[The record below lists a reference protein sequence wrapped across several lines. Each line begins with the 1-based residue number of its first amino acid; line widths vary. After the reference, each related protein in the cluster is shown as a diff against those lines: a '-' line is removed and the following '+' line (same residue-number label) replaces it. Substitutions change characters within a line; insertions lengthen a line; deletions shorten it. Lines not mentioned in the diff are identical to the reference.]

1 MLNWMDSLKGRSMM
15 RLASFTD
22 EEMLNLIDLAAQLK
36 ARRAGGVRGDLLHR
50 KNIALIFEKSSTRT
64 RNSCVV
70 AARDEGGG
78 AEYLTRPDIH
88 FGKKESVKD
97 TARVLGRIYDGILF
111 RGFSQKAC
119 EELAE
124 YSGVPVWNGLTDD
137 YHPTQIFADLL
148 TVRETFG
155 SLKDVTVA
163 YVGDGRNNV
172 ANSLMMGCAKCGVR
186 YVCCCPKELEPDP
199 AVLAEA
205 REVAARNNVDIRV
218 FNDPK
223 EGVKGANV
231 LYTDVW
237 VSMGEEAKTAER
249 IQLLRPYQINMD
261 LMAATGNLDG
271 KLMFLHC
278 LPAFHD
284 NNTEVT
290 KDCGALEVTDE
301 VFESKYSKV
310 FDEAENRMHTI
321 KALFVS
327 ALCDRK
333 SI

>member
-1 MLNWMDSLKGRSMM
+1 MITWMPELKGRSLM
-15 RLASFTD
+15 RMTSFTD
-22 EEMLNLIDLAAQLK
+22 EEMMNLIDLAAQLK
-36 ARRAGGVRGDLLHR
+36 ARRRAGVRGDLLHR

-64 RNSCVV
+64 RNSSVI

-97 TARVLGRIYDGILF
+97 TARVLGGVYEGIRV
-111 RGFSQKAC
+111 RGFSQGAV
-119 EELAE
+119 EELGKW
-124 YSGVPVWNGLTDD
+124 SGVPVWNGLTDA

-148 TVRETFG
+148 TVKETFG
-155 SLKDVTVA
+155 SLRDCTVA

-172 ANSLMMGCAKCGVR
+172 ANSLMMGCAKAGVR
-186 YVCCCPKELEPDP
+186 YVCCTPRELWPDEQ
-199 AVLAEA
+199 VLAEA
-205 REVAARNNVDIRV
+205 EAVAKRNGVDIRV
-218 FNDPK
+218 FDDPVK
-223 EGVKGANV
+223 GVRGANV

-249 IQLLRPYQINMD
+249 IKMLRPYQINMD
-261 LMAATGNLDG
+261 LMRATGNLDG

-284 NNTEVT
+284 FETEVT

>member
-1 MLNWMDSLKGRSMM
+1 MLTWMDSLKGRSLM
-15 RLASFTD
+15 RLTSLTD
-22 EEMLNLIDLAAQLK
+22 EEMLDLVELAAQLK
-36 ARRAGGVRGDLLHR
+36 ARRHAGVRGDLLRR

-64 RNSCVV
+64 RNSSII

-111 RGFSQKAC
+111 RGFLQKTC
-119 EELAE
+119 EDLAK
-124 YSGVPVWNGLTDD
+124 YSSVPVWNGLTDD
-137 YHPTQIFADLL
+137 YHPTQILADLL
-148 TVRETFG
+148 TIKETFG
-155 SLKDVTVA
+155 DLKDCTVA

-172 ANSLMMGCAKCGVR
+172 ANSLMMGCAKAGVR
-186 YVCCCPKELEPDP
+186 YICCAPKELWPDE
-199 AVLAEA
+199 AILAESE
-205 REVAARNNVDIRV
+205 EVAKRNGVDIRV
-218 FNDPK
+218 FDDPVK
-223 EGVKGANV
+223 GVKGANV

-237 VSMGEEAKTAER
+237 VSMGEEAKAAER
-249 IQLLRPYQINMD
+249 IQMLKPYQINMD
-261 LMAATGNLDG
+261 LMRATGNIDG

-284 NNTEVT
+284 FNTEVT
-290 KDCGALEVTDE
+290 KESGALEVTDE

-310 FDEAENRMHTI
+310 FDESENRMHTI

-333 SI
+333 AV

>member
-1 MLNWMDSLKGRSMM
+1 MLTWMDSLRGRSLM
-15 RLASFTD
+15 RMASFTD
-22 EEMLNLIDLAAQLK
+22 EEMLDLVNLAAQLK
-36 ARRAGGVRGDLLHR
+36 ARRKGGVRGDLLHR
-50 KNIALIFEKSSTRT
+50 MNIALIFEKSSTRT
-64 RNSCVV
+64 RNSSVI
-70 AARDEGGG
+70 AARDEGGD

-119 EELAE
+119 EDLAK

-148 TVRETFG
+148 TIQETFG
-155 SLKDVTVA
+155 SLKDCTVA

-172 ANSLMMGCAKCGVR
+172 ANSLMMGCAKAGIR
-186 YVCCCPKELEPDP
+186 YVCCAPKELRPDE

-205 REVAARNNVDIRV
+205 DAVAKRNGVDIRV
-218 FNDPK
+218 AENPH

-231 LYTDVW
+231 VYTDVW

-249 IQLLRPYQINMD
+249 IKLLRPYQINMD
-261 LMAATGNLDG
+261 LLRSTGNLDG

-284 NNTEVT
+284 SNTEVT
-290 KDCGALEVTDE
+290 KNTGALEVTDE
-301 VFESKYSKV
+301 VFESKYSRV

-327 ALCDRK
+327 SLCDRSK
-333 SI
+333 I

>member
-1 MLNWMDSLKGRSMM
+1 MLTWMDSLKGRSLM
-15 RLASFTD
+15 RLTSLTD
-22 EEMLNLIDLAAQLK
+22 EEMLDLVELAAQLK
-36 ARRAGGVRGDLLHR
+36 ARRHAGVRGDLLRR

-64 RNSCVV
+64 RNSSII

-111 RGFSQKAC
+111 RGFLQKTC
-119 EELAE
+119 EDLAK

-137 YHPTQIFADLL
+137 YHPTQILADLL
-148 TVRETFG
+148 TIKETFG
-155 SLKDVTVA
+155 DLKDCTVA

-172 ANSLMMGCAKCGVR
+172 ANSLMMGCAKAGVR
-186 YVCCCPKELEPDP
+186 YICCAPKELWPDE
-199 AVLAEA
+199 AILAESE
-205 REVAARNNVDIRV
+205 EVAKRNGVDVRV
-218 FNDPK
+218 FDDPVK
-223 EGVKGANV
+223 GVKGANV

-237 VSMGEEAKTAER
+237 VSMGEEAKAAER
-249 IQLLRPYQINMD
+249 IQMLKPYQINMD
-261 LMAATGNLDG
+261 LMRATGNIDG

-284 NNTEVT
+284 FNTEVT
-290 KDCGALEVTDE
+290 KTSGALEVTDE

-310 FDEAENRMHTI
+310 FDESENRMHTI

-333 SI
+333 AV

>member
-22 EEMLNLIDLAAQLK
+22 EEMVNLIDLAAQLK
-36 ARRAGGVRGDLLHR
+36 ARRKAGVRGDLLHR
-50 KNIALIFEKSSTRT
+50 RNIALIFEKSSTRT

-78 AEYLTRPDIH
+78 VEYLTRPDIH

-111 RGFSQKAC
+111 RGFRQADC
-119 EELAE
+119 ELLARH
-124 YSGVPVWNGLTDD
+124 SGIPVWNGLTDD
-137 YHPTQIFADLL
+137 YHPTQIFADML

-155 SLKDVTVA
+155 SLEGVTVA

-172 ANSLMMGCAKCGVR
+172 ANSLMMGCAKCRVN

-199 AVLAEA
+199 AVFAEA
-205 REVAARNNVDIRV
+205 QEVAKRNGVTLGV

-249 IQLLRPYQINMD
+249 IALLRPYQVNMD
-261 LMAATGNLDG
+261 LMRATGNVDG

-284 NNTEVT
+284 CETEVT
-290 KDCGALEVTDE
+290 KACGALEVTDE

-327 ALCDRK
+327 ALCDRNA
-333 SI
+333 I